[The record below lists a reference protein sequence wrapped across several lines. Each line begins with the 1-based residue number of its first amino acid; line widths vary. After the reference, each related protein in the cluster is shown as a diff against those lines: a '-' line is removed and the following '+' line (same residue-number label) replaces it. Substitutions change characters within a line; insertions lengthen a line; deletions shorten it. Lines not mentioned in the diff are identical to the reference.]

1 MLNGCES
8 SWMLDAIHG
17 QPRGEYWVYQHTG
30 NTAEARTRDPAE
42 CEPLQ
47 PLSPG
52 RDIVITPTQYA
63 ELRTLDSTHEHA
75 ADLPHHLNTKQQAV
89 KVVIPSRHFVILF
102 ILILYFLVLL
112 IFDILCNAFQIVVHK
127 KFPIA
132 LRCIQTS
139 TLWHGTLIQII
150 WGK

>member
-1 MLNGCES
+1 MS
-8 SWMLDAIHG
+8 
-17 QPRGEYWVYQHTG
+17 
-30 NTAEARTRDPAE
+30 PAE
-42 CEPLQ
+42 CWTQYTDSPGASIEYISIRGTLPRLEPVTLLNVSPLQ

-139 TLWHGTLIQII
+139 IL
-150 WGK
+150 